1 MDIRSYKCTRENRR
15 AGTASLYTKFGWGAR
30 QRLTIGSYAIVS
42 ETSTAE
48 EMGRESSNKT
58 DGQKKTRK
66 EGEEGE
72 EGEEGS
78 VSNYS
83 AYRNASNNNVLI
95 S

>member
-1 MDIRSYKCTRENRR
+1 MDIRSCKCTRENRR

-48 EMGRESSNKT
+48 EMGRESSNKRRT
-58 DGQKKTRK
+58 KKTRK
-66 EGEEGE
+66 

-83 AYRNASNNNVLI
+83 AYRNASLNNNVLI

>member
-58 DGQKKTRK
+58 DGQKITRK
-66 EGEEGE
+66 EGE

-83 AYRNASNNNVLI
+83 AYRNASLNNNALI